1 MPSFDKAQLLELIQ
15 PIINQFVEMGAKAL
29 KFTPILILG
38 LILLVVF
45 LVIAKII
52 RFGIQRTFRKLK
64 LDGLAEKVGISDLLV
79 KFGVDAPFSKVLAAL
94 VYWMITLFALKSAA
108 DIWGIADIS
117 NFINSLILFLPKLLV
132 AVGIL
137 LGGLLAADLAKK
149 AMLGA
154 LNSIGFDYSNPI
166 ANSIYGLLAV
176 MILTVVLGQLGI
188 ETELLNSAVKIL
200 LGSFALAV
208 AISLGFGLRS
218 IAKNVVSGVYARD
231 LFPPGSIL
239 EVDDMMAVVREVGAV
254 STRLE
259 SNNDTYIVIPNSKL
273 IGRINRGKKRVSEK
287 I

>member
-1 MPSFDKAQLLELIQ
+1 MPTFDKARLLELIQ
-15 PIINQFVEMGAKAL
+15 PIINQFVEMGTKAL
-29 KFTPILILG
+29 QFTPILILG
-38 LILLVVF
+38 LLFLLVF
-45 LVIAKII
+45 LFLAKIVRFVI
-52 RFGIQRTFRKLK
+52 RRTFRKLK
-64 LDGLAEKVGISDLLV
+64 FDILAEKVGISSLLA
-79 KFGVDAPFSKVLAAL
+79 KFGVSAPLSQVLAA
-94 VYWMITLFALKSAA
+94 VIYWMITLFALKSAA

-117 NFINSLILFLPKLLV
+117 NFINSVILFLPKLMV

-149 AMLGA
+149 ALLGA
-154 LNSIGFDYSNPI
+154 LNGIGFDYSNPI

-200 LGSFALAV
+200 LGSFALTV

-231 LFPPGSIL
+231 IFPPGSIL
-239 EVDDMMAVVREVGAV
+239 EIDDMMAVVREVGAV

-259 SNNDTYIVIPNSKL
+259 TSNDTFIVVPNSQL
-273 IGRINRGKKRVSEK
+273 IGKVHRGKKRVSEK